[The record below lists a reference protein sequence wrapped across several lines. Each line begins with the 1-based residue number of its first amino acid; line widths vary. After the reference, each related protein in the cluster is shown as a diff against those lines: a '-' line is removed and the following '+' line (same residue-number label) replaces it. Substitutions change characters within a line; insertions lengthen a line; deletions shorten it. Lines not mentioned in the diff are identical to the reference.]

1 VEFKDKDQVCQLI
14 SSVQMDDEVRPAPR
28 TKARYTGQV
37 RLCTARYRYFSY
49 HLPSIYCSKVWGW
62 LWKWGCEG

>member
-1 VEFKDKDQVCQLI
+1 
-14 SSVQMDDEVRPAPR
+14 MDDEVRPAPR

-49 HLPSIYCSKVWGW
+49 HLPSIYSIYKYCSKFWGGYESEAVRDR
-62 LWKWGCEG
+62 LC

>member
-1 VEFKDKDQVCQLI
+1 
-14 SSVQMDDEVRPAPR
+14 MDDEVRPAPR

-49 HLPSIYCSKVWGW
+49 HLPSIYSTVYISTVQNFGVAMKAR
-62 LWKWGCEG
+62 L